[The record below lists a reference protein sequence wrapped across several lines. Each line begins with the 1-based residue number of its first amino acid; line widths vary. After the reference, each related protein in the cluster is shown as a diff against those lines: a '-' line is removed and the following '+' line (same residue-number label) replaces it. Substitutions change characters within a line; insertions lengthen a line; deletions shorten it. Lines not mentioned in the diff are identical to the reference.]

1 MEDIP
6 DDSVKTKEITLDTKE
21 TKETAVEKEENIP
34 IAKAGEATE
43 EENMGDSTEEHDSNS
58 SSLNHQSLGE
68 ELVSSQAT
76 NRLEQTSETFTHEF
90 VNQWEHQVNVEDLM
104 EQFVRNVK
112 LTVASDTTSM
122 EMQLHPEHLGKLLL
136 NVSEKDGVIRAQ
148 ITTQNQLV
156 KEALESQIVELRQ
169 TLQQQGIKVEA
180 VEVTV
185 ETHEFEENLE
195 KQAMQEQQMKEQQ
208 EQEQKK
214 HAARRNLNAS
224 ELEEIS
230 ELMSEEETLA
240 ARMMLEQGNQVDYT
254 A

>member
-1 MEDIP
+1 MAI
-6 DDSVKTKEITLDTKE
+6 V
-21 TKETAVEKEENIP
+21 NI
-34 IAKAGEATE
+34 GTE
-43 EENMGDSTEEHDSNS
+43 EEKG
-58 SSLNHQSLGE
+58 
-68 ELVSSQAT
+68 
-76 NRLEQTSETFTHEF
+76 
-90 VNQWEHQVNVEDLM
+90 
-104 EQFVRNVK
+104 
-112 LTVASDTTSM
+112 
-122 EMQLHPEHLGKLLL
+122 
-136 NVSEKDGVIRAQ
+136 
-148 ITTQNQLV
+148 NQLV